1 MSQLLI
7 FLLMFIAVTVCV
19 KLSMKINA
27 WRWIVA
33 YWAVLSIKNMLDLM
47 R

>member
-1 MSQLLI
+1 MSQMLI
-7 FLLMFIAVTVCV
+7 FVLMFIAVTVCV
-19 KLSMKINA
+19 KLSMKMNA

-33 YWAVLSIKNMLDLM
+33 YWAVLSIKNMIDLT

>member
-1 MSQLLI
+1 MSQMLI

-19 KLSMKINA
+19 KLSMKMNA
-27 WRWIVA
+27 WRWIIA
-33 YWAVLSIKNMLDLM
+33 YWAVLSIKNMIDFM

>member
-7 FLLMFIAVTVCV
+7 FVLMFIAVTVCV
-19 KLSMKINA
+19 KLSMQTNA

-33 YWAVLSIKNMLDLM
+33 YWAVLSIKNMLDFM
-47 R
+47 